1 MLIFLHVGDQL
12 LHITLCIILDI
23 TLWVIL
29 RITLWAI
36 LGITLWVILRITLW
50 AILLPSRNAQS
61 KASLEKN
68 IGTPH
73 VSRILALKK
82 EGLEKIETLERN
94 RVAFLRIEIETL
106 ERNRVAFLRMKIETL
121 ERNRVAFLRR
131 NKQIDVFWRKENQ
144 QDSTQRDLP
153 EIVLAEILGDGTKG
167 KLL

>member
-94 RVAFLRIEIETL
+94 RVAFLR
-106 ERNRVAFLRMKIETL
+106 
-121 ERNRVAFLRR
+121 R